1 MAISCPGVPTRRPIF
16 MARAAVSSCSCCCN
30 ALFMFVLGVGVIGK
44 SAQSGLDGFERLL
57 EQGLV
62 LAFGERLVSPP
73 DLDGN
78 FRVEL

>member
-1 MAISCPGVPTRRPIF
+1 
-16 MARAAVSSCSCCCN
+16 
-30 ALFMFVLGVGVIGK
+30 MFVLGVGVIGK